1 MQGKW
6 MKYSISARLIIIG
19 FLVMLLLIPSF
30 MIRSLIRERQDRRDD
45 AISEVSEITGLK
57 QYVLRYWETE
67 FSQLNPSKNRAGN
80 RNYRSPDVDLILNIK
95 LIPISL

>member
-45 AISEVSEITGLK
+45 AISEVSEKWGQTQTITG
-57 QYVLRYWETE
+57 
-67 FSQLNPSKNRAGN
+67 P
-80 RNYRSPDVDLILNIK
+80 ILS
-95 LIPISL
+95 IPYTKYFTAEDN